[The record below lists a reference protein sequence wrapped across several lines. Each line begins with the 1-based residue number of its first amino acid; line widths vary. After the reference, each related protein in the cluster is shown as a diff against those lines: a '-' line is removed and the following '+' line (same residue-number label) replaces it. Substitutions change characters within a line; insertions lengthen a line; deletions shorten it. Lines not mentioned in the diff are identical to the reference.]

1 MNDRIYLDNSATT
14 RCDPEVFAKMAP
26 YFTEHFG
33 NQGSKTHSFGWEA
46 EEAVEHARQQI
57 ADVVH
62 ANPKEIIFTSGAT
75 EANNIAIKGAFEYAK
90 ENFGKTHIITVA
102 TEHKCVLDSCAYLE
116 ERGATVTYLP
126 VQPSGLIDLDQLKAS
141 ITDKTALVSVA
152 WVHNEIGVIQPIDE
166 IGKICREAGVIF
178 HTDAAQAV
186 GKVPINTRNI
196 DLMSLSAHKFYGPK
210 GVGVLFKSKNTRLA
224 KVISGGGQEKG
235 LRSGTLP
242 VPLCVGMGEAA
253 MIAEQYRIS
262 EWERITELRNYMWAR
277 LRSQLD
283 EIYLNG
289 DLENRVPHNLN
300 ISFSCVEGESL
311 MMSLKNIAVSSG
323 SACTSGSLEP
333 SYVIT
338 ALGVPEEMVHTAIR
352 IGFGRYTTMEEVKIA
367 TEKFIDS
374 VNRLRQ
380 ISPIWDM
387 LRRGIDLKTIQWAS

>member
-1 MNDRIYLDNSATT
+1 
-14 RCDPEVFAKMAP
+14 
-26 YFTEHFG
+26 
-33 NQGSKTHSFGWEA
+33 
-46 EEAVEHARQQI
+46 
-57 ADVVH
+57 
-62 ANPKEIIFTSGAT
+62 
-75 EANNIAIKGAFEYAK
+75 
-90 ENFGKTHIITVA
+90 
-102 TEHKCVLDSCAYLE
+102 
-116 ERGATVTYLP
+116 LP
-126 VQPSGLIDLDQLKAS
+126 VQPSGLIDLEQLKAS